1 MRPRATAGTSDRT
14 PGVGPVGSNRDPRIA
29 ACRHHPSSIL
39 SGHTRRMGD
48 DHAAGLAGPAT
59 EDLLR
64 RFLDR
69 HAPATARAYTAD
81 LADLARF
88 LGTSLEAAVGSLLLG
103 PEPASRRLLDYAL
116 ELRRRGLAPATA
128 RRRLGTLRA
137 LLATARELGLVDWSL
152 ELPTPEE
159 VEAALER
166 SREPGSPYLF
176 PRHPEEV
183 DRLDLQHFALRE
195 ALGANFL
202 APVESPVRVLDVG
215 TGTGQWGFE
224 VGHQFPGALVVG
236 FDLVRGKPGAP
247 PRYRHVRGNLLQG
260 LPFQD
265 GVFDFVH
272 QRFLMAGIP
281 VEAWPGAV
289 RELVRVTRPGGWV
302 ELVENPT
309 RLLGA
314 GPATERLFDLLL
326 ELAALLSLDTEGVV
340 FRSLDGYLR
349 GAGLEEVARR
359 EVELPIGQWGGRV
372 GSLLVTDFRTGCTR
386 LCEVLGARSPGAAA
400 EAEELLRR
408 AMEELERHRAVFPIA
423 VAYGRKPR

>member
-1 MRPRATAGTSDRT
+1 
-14 PGVGPVGSNRDPRIA
+14 
-29 ACRHHPSSIL
+29 
-39 SGHTRRMGD
+39 MGD

-69 HAPATARAYTAD
+69 HTPATARAYTAD

-159 VEAALER
+159 VEAARER
-166 SREPGSPYLF
+166 SREPKAPYLM
-176 PRHPEEV
+176 PRHPDEV

-202 APVESPVRVLDVG
+202 APVEGPARVLDVG

-224 VGHQFPGALVVG
+224 VAHQFPGALVVG
-236 FDLVRGKPGAP
+236 FDLVRGKPDP
-247 PRYRHVRGNLLQG
+247 PPGYRHVRGNLLQG
-260 LPFQD
+260 LPFRD
-265 GVFDFVH
+265 GIFDFVH
-272 QRFLMAGIP
+272 QRFLTWGIP
-281 VEAWPGAV
+281 VDAWPGAV

-302 ELVENPT
+302 ELVEITT
-309 RLLGA
+309 RPQRM
-314 GPATERLFDLLL
+314 GPATRALFDLVHRQ
-326 ELAALLSLDTEGVV
+326 LADPLGLDTTDAV
-340 FRSLDGYLR
+340 FRSLDEHLR
-349 GAGLEEVARR
+349 EAGLDEIVRR
-359 EVELPIGQWGGRV
+359 ERSLPVGEWGGGIGAFMATDARTA
-372 GSLLVTDFRTGCTR
+372 GLRFCELLRS
-386 LCEVLGARSPGAAA
+386 RSPGLAADA
-400 EAEELLRR
+400 AELLRR
-408 AMEELERHRAVFPIA
+408 SLEELDRHQTIQPLAIV
-423 VAYGRKPR
+423 YGRKPA

>member
-1 MRPRATAGTSDRT
+1 
-14 PGVGPVGSNRDPRIA
+14 
-29 ACRHHPSSIL
+29 
-39 SGHTRRMGD
+39 MGD
-48 DHAAGLAGPAT
+48 ERTASAPAGEAEL
-59 EDLLR
+59 LLR
-64 RFLDR
+64 RFLER
-69 HAPATARAYTAD
+69 AAPATARAYTAD

-88 LGTSLEAAVGSLLLG
+88 LDTSLEAAVGSLLQG
-103 PEPASRRLLDYAL
+103 PERASRLVLEYAL
-116 ELRRRGLAPATA
+116 ALRRRGLAPATVA
-128 RRRLGTLRA
+128 RRLATLRS
-137 LLATARELGLVDWSL
+137 LLGRARELGMVGWSL
-152 ELPTPEE
+152 EPPSGAEI
-159 VEAALER
+159 EAARER
-166 SREPGSPYLF
+166 SREPEYSSYFF
-176 PRHPEEV
+176 PRHPGEV

-202 APVESPVRVLDVG
+202 APVEGPSRVLDVG

-340 FRSLDGYLR
+340 FRSLDGYLCQ
-349 GAGLEEVARR
+349 AGLEEITRL
-359 EVELPIGQWGGRV
+359 EMELPVGEWGGRV